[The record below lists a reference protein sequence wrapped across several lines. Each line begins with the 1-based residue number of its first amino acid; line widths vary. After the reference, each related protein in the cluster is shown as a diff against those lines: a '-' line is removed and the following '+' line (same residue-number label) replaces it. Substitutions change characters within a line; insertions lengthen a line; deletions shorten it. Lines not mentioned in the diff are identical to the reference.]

1 MNVGPRPDGT
11 FPDTVV
17 ATLAQVGRW
26 LDVNGASIYGTRPGP
41 LTPRPWGVT
50 TQKGDTVFVH
60 LLEGTD
66 RVVALPALTRRV
78 ARAYL
83 LDGGAAVTVANTA
96 ESVTLTLPRR
106 DVAAPDQ
113 VVALILAR

>member
-1 MNVGPRPDGT
+1 M
-11 FPDTVV
+11 
-17 ATLAQVGRW
+17 
-26 LDVNGASIYGTRPGP
+26 VN
-41 LTPRPWGVT
+41 RPWGVT

-66 RVVALPALTRRV
+66 RVIALPALTRRV